1 MVWKTFLTHTVST
14 GESPF
19 RLLYGRDPQLP
30 TELMLDPPV
39 QRETVSLD
47 DYQTVM
53 CQQSL
58 RKAQRK
64 QKVITTVELRKQVL
78 GWGVECSSILP
89 DFEVWTRTQVGKPLQ
104 GTVSCDRHL

>member
-1 MVWKTFLTHTVST
+1 MVWSGKHFLTHTVST

-64 QKVITTVELRKQVL
+64 QKVYHDRRAKEASFR
-78 GWGVECSSILP
+78 
-89 DFEVWTRTQVGKPLQ
+89 VGGRVFIHTSRL
-104 GTVSCDRHL
+104 